1 MPLTDEQIKSLKTV
15 CLILAGGALLL
26 ALLLHMME
34 KKETPV
40 GAAQSIARTAME
52 VIR

>member
-1 MPLTDEQIKSLKTV
+1 MALTDEQIKQLKTL

-26 ALLLHMME
+26 ALLLHMTE
-34 KKETPV
+34 KKETPIS
-40 GAAQSIARTAME
+40 AAQNIARTAME